1 MMRALSPLNIRLNEL
16 SEYLSD
22 NIIPLSLDG
31 QSFFVFNETM
41 LQLVKRIERD
51 YLSLCQQRVL
61 LRPYYNL
68 CDDDADKCIT
78 IK

>member
-1 MMRALSPLNIRLNEL
+1 MNTFNIRLDEL

-31 QSFFVFNETM
+31 QSFFVFNNETM